1 MSRRHWGSEV
11 IMETLERNAGH
22 RSTGTS
28 SLKTSVAVAVL
39 ALISA
44 GVTACKPSEA
54 DPRTGV
60 PLVRVAT
67 VHLASAA
74 ERSFTG
80 VIAARVQSNLGFRV
94 SGKIIERLV
103 DTGQTV
109 RAGEPLMKLDPTDLK
124 LTINAQNNAINAA
137 RATAIQ
143 ARADEARYR
152 KLVGQG
158 WISRQRYEQAKSA
171 LDNAEA
177 QLAAAEANAQ
187 LARNAEDYS
196 VLVADADGVVM
207 ETLSEPGQVVSA
219 GQTVVRLAHAG
230 PREASVDLPETV
242 RPAIGSEAT
251 ATLYGDLKSRSG
263 AHLRQLS
270 DAANPATRTYEAR
283 YVLSGA
289 AASAPLGATV
299 TLHIPQFKARH
310 IVEVPASAVVD
321 NGTSSGVWLLDQ
333 QKMAVDFRP
342 ITLAGVSEET
352 ALISTGVEVGD
363 QVVALGARLLHN
375 GDSVRVQG
383 EETASR

>member
-1 MSRRHWGSEV
+1 MAENVRRSCRYRASFGGV
-11 IMETLERNAGH
+11 AG
-22 RSTGTS
+22 
-28 SLKTSVAVAVL
+28 
-39 ALISA
+39 
-44 GVTACKPSEA
+44 CKPSDA

-74 ERSFTG
+74 ERSYTG

-109 RAGEPLMKLDPTDLK
+109 KAGQPLMKLDPVDLK
-124 LTINAQNNAINAA
+124 LTIDAQNNAIKAA
-137 RATAIQ
+137 RATTIQ
-143 ARADEARYR
+143 ARADEARYG
-152 KLVGQG
+152 KLVGEG

-177 QLAAAEANAQ
+177 QLAAAQANAQ

-230 PREASVDLPETV
+230 PREAAVNLPETV

-251 ATLYGDLKSRSG
+251 ATLYGDLKSRSP
-263 AHLRQLS
+263 ARLRQLS
-270 DAANPATRTYEAR
+270 DAADPSTRTYEAR
-283 YVLSGA
+283 YVLAGA
-289 AASAPLGATV
+289 AANAPLGATV
-299 TLHIPQFKARH
+299 TLHIPQFKAKNV
-310 IVEVPASAVVD
+310 VEVPVSAIID
-321 NGTSSGVWLLDQ
+321 NGASSGVWILDQ
-333 QKMAVDFRP
+333 QKLVVDFGR
-342 ITLAGVSEET
+342 
-352 ALISTGVEVGD
+352 
-363 QVVALGARLLHN
+363 
-375 GDSVRVQG
+375 
-383 EETASR
+383 

>member
-1 MSRRHWGSEV
+1 
-11 IMETLERNAGH
+11 METLERDAGH
-22 RSTGTS
+22 FRSTGTS
-28 SLKTSVAVAVL
+28 WLKTSVAVAVL
-39 ALISA
+39 ALVSA
-44 GVTACKPSEA
+44 GVSGCKPSEA

-67 VHLASAA
+67 VHLANTA

-109 RAGEPLMKLDPTDLK
+109 TVGQPLMKLDPVDLK
-124 LTINAQNNAINAA
+124 LTIVAQTNAINAA

-152 KLVGQG
+152 KLAGEG
-158 WISRQRYEQAKSA
+158 WISHQRYEQAKSA

-187 LARNAEDYS
+187 LARNAENYS
-196 VLVADADGVVM
+196 ILVADADGVVM

-263 AHLRQLS
+263 ARLRQLS

-283 YVLSGA
+283 YVLGGA
-289 AASAPLGATV
+289 AANAPLGATV
-299 TLHIPQFKARH
+299 TLHIPQFKANH
-310 IVEVPASAVVD
+310 VVEVPVSAVVD
-321 NGTSSGVWLLDQ
+321 NGASSGVWLLDQ

-342 ITLAGVSEET
+342 VTLAGVGEET
-352 ALISTGVEVGD
+352 VLISNGVEVGD
-363 QVVALGARLLHN
+363 QVVALGSRLLHE
-375 GDSVRVQG
+375 GDSVRVAG
-383 EETASR
+383 EETASQ

>member
-1 MSRRHWGSEV
+1 
-11 IMETLERNAGH
+11 METLERKAWNF

-28 SLKTSVAVAVL
+28 WLKTSVAVAAV
-39 ALISA
+39 ALLSA
-44 GVTACKPSEA
+44 GVAGCKPSEA

-67 VHLASAA
+67 VHLANAA

-80 VIAARVQSNLGFRV
+80 AIAARVQSNLGFRV

-109 RAGEPLMKLDPTDLK
+109 KAGQPLMKVDPVDLK
-124 LTINAQNNAINAA
+124 LTIVAQTNAISAA

-152 KLVGQG
+152 NLVGEG
-158 WISRQRYEQAKSA
+158 WISHQRYEQAKSA

-187 LARNAEDYS
+187 LARNAKDYS

-251 ATLYGDLKSRSG
+251 ASLYGDLKSRSG
-263 AHLRQLS
+263 ARLRQLS

-289 AASAPLGATV
+289 AANAPLGATV
-299 TLHIPQFKARH
+299 TLHIPQFKTKH
-310 IVEVPASAVVD
+310 VVEVPVSAVVD
-321 NGTSSGVWLLDQ
+321 NGTSSGVWLFDQ

-342 ITLAGVSEET
+342 VTLAGVGEET
-352 ALISTGVEVGD
+352 ALISNGVEVGD

-375 GDSVRVQG
+375 GDSVRVEG
-383 EETASR
+383 EETALR